1 MTNDSK
7 TFVTSIRGRW
17 LADRMRQLREQ
28 AGLTIHEVGAYL
40 DRDYTALASYESGN
54 WPVRRD
60 DVVAML
66 NLYGVHDDRVRD
78 ELTRLAD
85 EAGRMNWW
93 RLETPPSPSSVD
105 NSVLQPVG
113 HSVTPPPP
121 AQWLYAQTSDLS
133 IYAPAAIPDLL
144 QTGDYALAVATHI
157 NAPETATERGHLNH
171 RIDTLLRRREMI
183 LANRSRPITV
193 VIDEHVL
200 RRPIGGMDVLES
212 QIDHLQRLT
221 ASEDTNLAVR
231 ILPSDVDVC
240 AGTGGAF
247 TILHFR
253 GVLPPAVLLDHLGGQ
268 MLLEGPTAA
277 PYVAAFDRVSN
288 ATLSPAIG
296 NGILADLAKALN
308 TSDHP
313 DPSRRTRVTGTSR

>member
-1 MTNDSK
+1 MPSDSK
-7 TFVTSIRGRW
+7 TFVRSIRGRW

-40 DRDYTALASYESGN
+40 DRDYTVLACYESGT

-66 NLYGVHDDRVRD
+66 NLFGVHDDRVRG
-78 ELTRLAD
+78 ELMQLAD
-85 EAGRMNWW
+85 ESGRMNWW

-105 NSVLQPVG
+105 NVVLQPVG

-121 AQWLYAQTSDLS
+121 AQWLYSQASELS
-133 IYAPAAIPDLL
+133 VYAPAVMPDLL
-144 QTGDYALAVATHI
+144 QTGDYALAVAAHI
-157 NAPETATERGHLNH
+157 TAPETATERGHLSH
-171 RIDTLLRRREMI
+171 RVDTVVRRRELV
-183 LANRSRPITV
+183 LANRLRPITV

-200 RRPIGGMDVLES
+200 RRPIGGVDVLAG
-212 QIDHLQRLT
+212 QVDHLQQLT
-221 ASEDTNLAVR
+221 PGTDTNLTVR
-231 ILPSDVDVC
+231 ILPSDVDMC

-253 GVLPPAVLLDHLGGQ
+253 GVLPPAVLVDHPGGQ

-288 ATLSPAIG
+288 AALPPAIG

-308 TSDHP
+308 TRDHP
-313 DPSRRTRVTGTSR
+313 GPSRRTGVTGASR